1 MSLEQIKEK
10 IKPFLPILN
19 WVLIIAIF
27 LAFISLL
34 IAIFQVRA
42 INARKEGIEV
52 IRGDFEANFATSATQ
67 TDGVIDKIVASRN
80 GTRYYFP
87 NCSGARA
94 IKPENRVFFESI
106 EEAERAGLTLAKN
119 CKKP

>member
-10 IKPFLPILN
+10 IKPFSPILSWALN
-19 WVLIIAIF
+19 IAIF

-34 IAIFQVRA
+34 IALFQVRA

-52 IRGDFEANFATSATQ
+52 IRGDFEANFAISTAKTGD
-67 TDGVIDKIVASRN
+67 TADKIVASKT
-80 GTRYYFP
+80 GTRYYFS
-87 NCSGARA
+87 NCSGVQA

-106 EEAERAGLTLAKN
+106 EAAERAGLTLAKN